1 MVNLLGI
8 LNDLQNERGRVQ
20 QELERLE
27 KAISVVEGLTERN
40 HVGRG
45 AGTRRMTRIHR
56 PGRKMS
62 AAGRR
67 RIAAAQR
74 ARWARL
80 KVKRQQSQTRKAP
93 RTMSAAAR
101 NRMAAAQQAR
111 WAKLKAGRKQKMFAR
126 PAKKPAQK
134 VQATAA

>member
-1 MVNLLGI
+1 
-8 LNDLQNERGRVQ
+8 
-20 QELERLE
+20 
-27 KAISVVEGLTERN
+27 
-40 HVGRG
+40 
-45 AGTRRMTRIHR
+45 
-56 PGRKMS
+56 MS